1 MNAKLV
7 AEPQVKDSGKCQRTH
22 LMEVKPYGRH
32 GYCEYSIASRR
43 LFACEFRG
51 SASFTRGR

>member
-22 LMEVKPYGRH
+22 LTEVKPYRRH
-32 GYCEYSIASRR
+32 GYCEYSIASRKLVAR
-43 LFACEFRG
+43 EFRG
-51 SASFTRGR
+51 SAAFTSE